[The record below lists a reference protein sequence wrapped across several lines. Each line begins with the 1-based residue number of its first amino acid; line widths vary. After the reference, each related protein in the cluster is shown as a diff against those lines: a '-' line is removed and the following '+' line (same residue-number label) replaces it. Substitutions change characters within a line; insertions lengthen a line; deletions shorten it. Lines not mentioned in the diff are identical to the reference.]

1 MTLGGHH
8 SNVEKIDIIA
18 TTEGWERGKEVHEV
32 KEA

>member
-1 MTLGGHH
+1 MTLGGHN
-8 SNVEKIDIIA
+8 SNVEKIDMIA